1 MSSSF
6 LLRLSSPKL
15 PVSLPQ
21 IIPPLLHL
29 KPHKIPGPT
38 PSYSPNPSQHRPR
51 PILPRSILNFS
62 SRLTLHL
69 EMLAPSSF
77 PLPPQTSLHSQTRT
91 TGNYLFFMPWTMWRK
106 YSNLLSGLHKVFLSF
121 RRFLIGSWTGVTDH
135 GVLRGEKKGVS
146 GITIY
151 YGSR

>member
-6 LLRLSSPKL
+6 LLRHSSPKL

-29 KPHKIPGPT
+29 KPPKTPGPT
-38 PSYSPNPSQHRPR
+38 LSYFPNPSQHRPR

-69 EMLAPSSF
+69 EMLVPSSF
-77 PLPPQTSLHSQTRT
+77 PLPPQTSLHPQVRT
-91 TGNYLFFMPWTMWRK
+91 TGNYLFSMPWTTWRK
-106 YSNLLSGLHKVFLSF
+106 YNNLFSELHKAFLSF
-121 RRFLIGSWTGVTDH
+121 RRFLT
-135 GVLRGEKKGVS
+135 
-146 GITIY
+146 
-151 YGSR
+151 GSRAGVVDHRVKALEG